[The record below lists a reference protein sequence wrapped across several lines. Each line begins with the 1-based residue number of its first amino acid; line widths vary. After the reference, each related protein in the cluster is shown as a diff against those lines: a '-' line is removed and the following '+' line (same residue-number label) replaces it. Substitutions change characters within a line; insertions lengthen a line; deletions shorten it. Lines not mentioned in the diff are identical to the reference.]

1 MAFAI
6 VHFTAGFV
14 SVLALLWLVPITRYR
29 LTAAFVGGGMALVPD
44 AGKLLDGRWGAWFDT
59 FHDSGTA
66 DVFFLHA
73 TLDQAVFRAHNIEL
87 TFLSLSALG
96 VAFLLYDW
104 RFGHT
109 PTAGVSG
116 STESSNRDHDRL

>member
-6 VHFTAGFV
+6 VHFTVGFV

-29 LTAAFVGGGMALVPD
+29 LTGAFLGGGVALVPD
-44 AGKLLDGRWGAWFDT
+44 AGKLFDGRWGMRFQAL
-59 FHDSGTA
+59 HDSGSA
-66 DVFFLHA
+66 DLFFLHA
-73 TLDQAVFRAHNIEL
+73 TFDGPAFRAHNIEL

-96 VAFLLYDW
+96 VGFLLYDW

-109 PTAGVSG
+109 PSTGLSG
-116 STESSNRDHDRL
+116 STDAASRDHGRL